1 MKIILLILMTLFIT
15 NCSKTMTGVAD
26 KDAVYKVKEEGK
38 VEDGRILNK
47 VPQWFVD
54 AKVEKGLISN
64 KDAEQFIYGVG
75 SGESPDL
82 QMAIDK
88 AILIAKASLADQL
101 EGQLNQRINFYKT
114 EEGNVGNK
122 SVESTIDQTIVNIV
136 EKTKVQGYEEWHKAV
151 FETPNGT
158 YRVYI
163 GLKFGVG
170 DANRLAEYIAKNAKP
185 NIDIESM
192 ADDAVNSLVPGPND
206 GKVSLLPNDLDW
218 TKIEA
223 EELEG

>member
-1 MKIILLILMTLFIT
+1 MIKIILIALLALTLT
-15 NCSKTMTGVAD
+15 NCSKTLTGKAD
-26 KDAVYKVKEEGK
+26 KDKVYKVKKEAN

-54 AKVEKGLISN
+54 AQVEKGLITN
-64 KDAEQFIYGVG
+64 RDAENFIYGVG

-101 EGQLNQRINFYKT
+101 EGELNKRANYFVT
-114 EEGNVGNK
+114 ENGKEGNKKVVSK
-122 SVESTIDQTIVNIV
+122 IDQTIVNIIK
-136 EKTKVQGYEEWHKAV
+136 ETKVQGYEEWHKAV

-163 GLKFGVG
+163 GLKYGVG
-170 DANRLAEYIAKNAKP
+170 DANRLAEYIVANADEAVDIDELAKEAT
-185 NIDIESM
+185 D
-192 ADDAVNSLVPGPND
+192 SLVAVP
-206 GKVSLLPNDLDW
+206 
-218 TKIEA
+218 T
-223 EELEG
+223 EEVTIVE

>member
-1 MKIILLILMTLFIT
+1 MIKIILIALLALTLT
-15 NCSKTMTGVAD
+15 NCSKTLTGKAD
-26 KDAVYKVKEEGK
+26 KDKVYKVKEEAN

-54 AKVEKGLISN
+54 AQVEKGLITN
-64 KDAEQFIYGVG
+64 RDAENFIYGVG

-101 EGQLNQRINFYKT
+101 EGELNKRANYFIT
-114 EEGNVGNK
+114 EDGKEGNKKVASK
-122 SVESTIDQTIVNIV
+122 IDQTIVNII
-136 EKTKVQGYEEWHKAV
+136 KNTKVQGYEEWHKAV

-163 GLKFGVG
+163 GLKYGVG
-170 DANRLAEYIAKNAKP
+170 DANRLAEYIVANADEAVDIDELAKEAT
-185 NIDIESM
+185 D
-192 ADDAVNSLVPGPND
+192 SLVAVP
-206 GKVSLLPNDLDW
+206 
-218 TKIEA
+218 T
-223 EELEG
+223 EEVTIVE

>member
-1 MKIILLILMTLFIT
+1 MIKIILIALLAMTLT
-15 NCSKTMTGVAD
+15 NCSKTLTGKAD
-26 KDAVYKVKEEGK
+26 KDKVYKVKEEAN

-54 AKVEKGLISN
+54 AQVEKGLITN
-64 KDAEQFIYGVG
+64 RDAENFIYGVG

-101 EGQLNQRINFYKT
+101 EGELNKRANYFVT
-114 EEGNVGNK
+114 ENGKEGNKKVVSK
-122 SVESTIDQTIVNIV
+122 IDQTIVNIIK
-136 EKTKVQGYEEWHKAV
+136 ETKVQGYEEWHKAV

-163 GLKFGVG
+163 GLKYGVG
-170 DANRLAEYIAKNAKP
+170 DANRLAEYIVANADEAVDINELAKEAT
-185 NIDIESM
+185 D
-192 ADDAVNSLVPGPND
+192 SLVAVP
-206 GKVSLLPNDLDW
+206 
-218 TKIEA
+218 T
-223 EELEG
+223 EEVTIVE

>member
-1 MKIILLILMTLFIT
+1 MIKIILIALLALTLT
-15 NCSKTMTGVAD
+15 NCSKTLTGKAD
-26 KDAVYKVKEEGK
+26 KDKVYKVKEEAK

-54 AKVEKGLISN
+54 AQIEKGLVTN
-64 KDAEQFIYGVG
+64 RDAENFIYGVG

-101 EGQLNQRINFYKT
+101 EGELNKRANYFVT
-114 EEGNVGNK
+114 ENGKEGNKKVVSK
-122 SVESTIDQTIVNIV
+122 IDQTIVNVIK
-136 EKTKVQGYEEWHKAV
+136 ETKVQGYEEWHKAV

-163 GLKFGVG
+163 GLKYGVG
-170 DANRLAEYIAKNAKP
+170 DANRLAEYIVANADEAVDIDELAKEAT
-185 NIDIESM
+185 D
-192 ADDAVNSLVPGPND
+192 SLVAIP
-206 GKVSLLPNDLDW
+206 
-218 TKIEA
+218 T
-223 EELEG
+223 EEVTIVE

>member
-1 MKIILLILMTLFIT
+1 MIKIILIALLALTLT
-15 NCSKTMTGVAD
+15 NCSKTLTGKAD
-26 KDAVYKVKEEGK
+26 KDKVYKVKEEAN

-54 AKVEKGLISN
+54 AQIEKGLVTN
-64 KDAEQFIYGVG
+64 RDAENFIYGVG

-101 EGQLNQRINFYKT
+101 EGELNKRANYFVT
-114 EEGNVGNK
+114 ESGKEGNKKVVSK
-122 SVESTIDQTIVNIV
+122 IDQTIVNVIK
-136 EKTKVQGYEEWHKAV
+136 ETKVQGYEEWHKAV

-163 GLKFGVG
+163 GLKYGVG
-170 DANRLAEYIAKNAKP
+170 DANRLAEYIVANADEAVDIDELAKEATDNLV
-185 NIDIESM
+185 
-192 ADDAVNSLVPGPND
+192 AVPV
-206 GKVSLLPNDLDW
+206 
-218 TKIEA
+218 
-223 EELEG
+223 EGVTVVE